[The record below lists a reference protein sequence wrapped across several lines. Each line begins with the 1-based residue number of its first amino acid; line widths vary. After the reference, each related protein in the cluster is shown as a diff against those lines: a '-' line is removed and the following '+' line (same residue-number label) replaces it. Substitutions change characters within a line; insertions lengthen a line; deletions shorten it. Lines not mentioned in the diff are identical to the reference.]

1 MKYGKTLFL
10 AGVLALTGIS
20 SCDSIDCTLNNTVV
34 MTCNFYQDGKAAQL
48 NDTLTVTAGKDN
60 ILLLNRKLR
69 VSTMALS
76 LSYFNQVDTLMLNVS
91 GEDYTVTDTIWIE
104 KTSYNH
110 FESPDCP
117 VNMFHTITA
126 VRSTHLFIDSVSI
139 TRPDVDFY
147 EDENLQ
153 IHFYP
158 TTD

>member
-1 MKYGKTLFL
+1 MKHGKALFL
-10 AGVLALTGIS
+10 AGIIALTGIS

-34 MTCNFYQDGKAAQL
+34 MICNLYQDGKAIQL

-60 ILLLNRKLR
+60 IMLLNSKTR

-76 LSYFNQVDTLMLNVS
+76 LSYFNQVDTLMLNVK
-91 GEDYTVTDTIWIE
+91 GDGYNITDTIWIE

-117 VNMFHTITA
+117 VNMFHTITE

-158 TTD
+158 SAD